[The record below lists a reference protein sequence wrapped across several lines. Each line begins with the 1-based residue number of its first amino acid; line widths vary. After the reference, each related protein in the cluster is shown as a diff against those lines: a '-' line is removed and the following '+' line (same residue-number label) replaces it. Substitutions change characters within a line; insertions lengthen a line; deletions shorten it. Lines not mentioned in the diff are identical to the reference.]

1 MSHFEQGRVEYI
13 FEQSGGG
20 GGGGG
25 RQRKAKNRFLE
36 DSVGGAELGN
46 ILDRTER

>member
-20 GGGGG
+20 GGGRGEAEEG
-25 RQRKAKNRFLE
+25 KEQVSRRQRGRR
-36 DSVGGAELGN
+36 
-46 ILDRTER
+46 RTW